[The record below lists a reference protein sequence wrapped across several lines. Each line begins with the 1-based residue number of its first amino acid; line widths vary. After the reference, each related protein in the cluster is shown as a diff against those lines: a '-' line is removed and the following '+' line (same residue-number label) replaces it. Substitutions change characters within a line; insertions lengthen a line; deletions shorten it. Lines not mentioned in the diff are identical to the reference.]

1 MREGWGTISLL
12 NIPRGKRNDDLGRA
26 QVVQVMDV
34 RELSD
39 REPVII
45 SE

>member
-1 MREGWGTISLL
+1 MREGRGTISLL

-26 QVVQVMDV
+26 QVVQGMDI

-39 REPVII
+39 REPIII